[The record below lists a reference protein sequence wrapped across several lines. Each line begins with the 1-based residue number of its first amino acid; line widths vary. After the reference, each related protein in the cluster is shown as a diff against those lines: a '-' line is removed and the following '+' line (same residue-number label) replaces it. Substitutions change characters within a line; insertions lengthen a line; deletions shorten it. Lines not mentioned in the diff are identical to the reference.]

1 MRLLRG
7 KDPVEVSRGS
17 CWTRARSSRLLPLA
31 DEYPGVGQ
39 GLSVFRHE
47 CRLRET
53 TLERAHSFQ
62 GPQPSSVGLRSPPR
76 EPTY

>member
-1 MRLLRG
+1 MAGENPACREIIHVLEMRDDGNLA
-7 KDPVEVSRGS
+7 
-17 CWTRARSSRLLPLA
+17 TRAVERTAEASRLLPLG

-39 GLSVFRHE
+39 DLSVLRHE

-62 GPQPSSVGLRSPPR
+62 GHNLSA
-76 EPTY
+76 